1 MVNRHSLF
9 FINRQQGLLKS
20 SATLVSLF
28 LLFSLYAA
36 VPVSASINYS
46 AIDTDIQFS
55 THSYSTA
62 NSNAYDGSNSSYAFI
77 NVRGC
82 DSQSCTANSFAEV
95 EYELTPLSNPTK
107 IEFEWNIQP
116 VDSFTPSGSTTTLSF
131 YNHVALNWVS
141 TTVESGTIPGW
152 ELVEVTLSSQYIGS
166 SGEVILRI
174 KGEHTDT
181 GESSDEL
188 GIWLR
193 EFHFYSEVLDGDGDG
208 IGDEI
213 DDCPS
218 GMTDWISNA
227 QTDYDSDGCQD
238 SGEDTDDDNDDVPDT
253 SDNCAKGEL
262 AWASNAQTD
271 YDSDGCQDLSEDTDD
286 DNDDVLDASDNCTKG
301 ELVWA
306 SNTQTDYDSDGC
318 QDSSEDADDD
328 DDGVLDASDN
338 CTKGELAWES
348 NAQTDYDL
356 DGCRDSGED
365 TDDDNDG
372 YEDSIDI
379 FSFNSLEWADND
391 GDGVGDNADSDD
403 DNDGYSDVDEME
415 SGTDSTDGSVIPVDF
430 DSDFLSDFMD
440 LDDDN
445 DGLNDGQDN
454 CPRNLFANWGVK
466 GNTNQYTH
474 DNSQDLDSD
483 GCRDMDEDDDDD
495 NDQRDDGDDVVCTRG
510 GEMNWNSLDVSL
522 DHDEDGCRDD
532 SDEDTDDD
540 NDGFEDQEEENCN
553 TNPIDAT
560 NFPSDSDGDG
570 LCDFMDPVDDSE
582 LLNNTSNS
590 SEENTTSNGDSNTS
604 GDAGEIPGQGS
615 DEASSDD
622 ANEKKPAHCISKYT
636 CSPLLERFSEDPGI
650 KAFLALITIGS
661 LITLF
666 FKLRKHSAEIQGI
679 EDELDQGDEFFEEL
693 GIDVKR

>member
-1 MVNRHSLF
+1 MANRHNLF
-9 FINRQQGLLKS
+9 FINRQQGLLKRLV
-20 SATLVSLF
+20 AFVSLF

-36 VPVSASINYS
+36 VPVSASINYN

-82 DSQSCTANSFAEV
+82 ESQSCTSNSFAEV

-193 EFHFYSEVLDGDGDG
+193 EFHFYSEALDGDGDG

-253 SDNCAKGEL
+253 SDNCTKGEL

-271 YDSDGCQDLSEDTDD
+271 YDSDGCQDSSEDTDD
-286 DNDDVLDASDNCTKG
+286 DNDDMPDI
-301 ELVWA
+301 
-306 SNTQTDYDSDGC
+306 
-318 QDSSEDADDD
+318 
-328 DDGVLDASDN
+328 SDN
-338 CTKGELAWES
+338 CTKGELAWAS
-348 NAQTDYDL
+348 NSQTDYDS
-356 DGCRDSGED
+356 DGCQDSGED

-372 YEDSIDI
+372 YEDLIDL

-604 GDAGEIPGQGS
+604 GDGT
-615 DEASSDD
+615 DE
-622 ANEKKPAHCISKYT
+622 EKPPNCLHPIT
-636 CSPLLERFSEDPGI
+636 CKMGLEKFSEDPFI
-650 KAFLALITIGS
+650 KSLVSLQGLFS
-661 LITLF
+661 LIGMILIILGYL
-666 FKLRKHSAEIQGI
+666 KLKKQGVEIESIG
-679 EDELDQGDEFFEEL
+679 DELDQGDVYFGEL